1 MTTHLEC
8 ALQAWNCF
16 MLPLTYLRT
25 YHPTPVHRR
34 LRDAR
39 GGDII
44 VRPGAISEAP
54 AIRAHPTDVRVQE
67 GMVAELK
74 VTAVVS
80 KEE

>member
-1 MTTHLEC
+1 MHFTVVV
-8 ALQAWNCF
+8 NC
-16 MLPLTYLRT
+16 
-25 YHPTPVHRR
+25 R

-54 AIRAHPTDVRVQE
+54 AIRTHPGDVRVQE

-74 VTAVVS
+74 VTAVVGD
-80 KEE
+80 EEE